1 MSALTSE
8 AELRL
13 LFRETDR
20 DEVELAP
27 ELTFPLAVESARTW
41 SVGPRVF
48 LVFRAPADARAG
60 ARLRGIVFHR
70 NSGALPDVVA
80 MCEWCHAVRGNG
92 RVKLLSCKTDDRRR
106 LGLYLCS
113 DLACLEPTR
122 DPRGPDDIPDGLDGA
137 ERARRALL
145 RAAELAAR
153 RLF

>member
-1 MSALTSE
+1 MSAVPSE

-20 DEVELAP
+20 DELELAP
-27 ELTFPLAVESARTW
+27 DLSFPLTVESARTW

-48 LVFRAPADARAG
+48 LVFRDRPG

-80 MCEWCHAVRGNG
+80 MCEWCHAVRGHG

-106 LGLYLCS
+106 LGIYLCN
-113 DLACLEPTR
+113 DLACVEPSGA
-122 DPRGPDDIPDGLDGA
+122 PRGPDDIPDGLDGA
-137 ERARRALL
+137 ERARRALA